1 LNNFNLYILNAPIAL
16 FLYNRPLHATVTVKS
31 LLKCKEAQVS
41 DLYIFCDG
49 PRQSATIND
58 LEAIKNVR
66 NFAEKIV
73 GFNSIKMIFHEN
85 NLGLSQSIIFGI
97 NNVLEKHQTVIVIED
112 DVVVGDQFLN
122 FINSGLQKYQGNSAV
137 AGITGYSFPFKIN
150 EPYFTRTGACW
161 GWATY
166 KNVWQSFI
174 KERKSLNLNQIETGE
189 RVLFNVFENY
199 YEKMFIQN
207 KDALVDSWAID
218 FYLYYFVNKMYFL
231 MPGKNLV
238 NNIGF
243 DGSGAHKKN
252 GNFLINN
259 NPTVVLKKYKLPDL
273 VEEDTLIRKKI
284 IQLYHNG
291 MSKPSMLN
299 KIINK
304 IKRKLNLK

>member
-1 LNNFNLYILNAPIAL
+1 MNAPIAL
-16 FLYNRPLHATVTVKS
+16 FLYNRPLHATATVKS
-31 LLKCKEAQVS
+31 LLKCKEAQLS

-122 FINSGLQKYQGNSAV
+122 FINSGLQKYQGSSEV
-137 AGITGYSFPFKIN
+137 AGVTGYSFPIKIN

-166 KNVWQSFI
+166 KNVWDNFI
-174 KERKSLNLNQIETGE
+174 KNRQALEISSMDTKELD
-189 RVLFNVFENY
+189 LFNVSDHI
-199 YEKMFIQN
+199 YEKIYYHNKNSMIQ
-207 KDALVDSWAID
+207 SWAIE
-218 FYLYYFVNKMYFL
+218 FYVYYFLNKQYFL

-238 NNIGF
+238 ANIGF
-243 DGSGAHKKN
+243 DGTGEHQKN
-252 GNFLINN
+252 GNFLTDN
-259 NPTVVLKKYKLPDL
+259 NPIQALNNFEFPAEISEKKN
-273 VEEDTLIRKKI
+273 VRKKMI
-284 IQLYHNG
+284 SLYQNGARQHN
-291 MSKPSMLN
+291 LFN
-299 KIINK
+299 KF
-304 IKRKLNLK
+304 KLKLKNFFK